1 MISAKISVA
10 NLTLAGAAL
19 MFNNT
24 MLNEILKLLPRELV
38 KKIVDHHKGDHYSK
52 SFKSWDH
59 LVAMITGQLSGANSL
74 RDLAITINSH
84 SEAHYHLHTREIKR
98 STLSDANNNR
108 NFAIFRDIA
117 TALIPKL
124 SSQKKAIGNVVTV
137 LDSSLISLRSR
148 GHEWTKELNTGVRN
162 KGLKLHVQYNHSED
176 YIEYVHVSPSNL
188 NDVNVA
194 QNLPLMSNRVYVF
207 DKGYC
212 DYNWWKALADNGNI
226 FVTRLKKNAAFTL
239 EKSLEIANTEKGFIL
254 RDQIIT
260 LSNRHPRA
268 KKVNEL
274 AGFPLRLIE
283 IRHPNGKEEPFMI
296 VTNALEASAE
306 RIAGWYKERWSIELL
321 FKWLKQNL
329 KIKRFMGESHN
340 AIMIQIFVALI
351 SYILLKLYQ
360 ALLQGYWRLKDVGT
374 LVQGHLFTRP
384 KLPKRKRERR
394 KLQLESCNQL
404 TFGFYS

>member
-24 MLNEILKLLPRELV
+24 MLNEILKLLPREIV
-38 KKIVDHHKGDHYSK
+38 KKIVDDYKGDRYSK
-52 SFKSWDH
+52 TFKSWDH
-59 LVAMITGQLSGANSL
+59 LVAMITGQLAGVTSL
-74 RDLAITINSH
+74 RELAITINSH
-84 SEAHYHLHTREIKR
+84 SESHYHLHTREVKR

-124 SSQKKAIGNVVTV
+124 SGRKKIIDNVITV

-148 GHEWTKELNTGVRN
+148 GHEWTNEMNMGVRN

-176 YIEYVHVSPSNL
+176 HIEYVHVSPSNL

-194 QNLPLMSNRVYVF
+194 QNMPLMSNRVYVF

-212 DYNWWKALADNGNI
+212 DYNWWKALADKGNI
-226 FVTRLKKNAAFTL
+226 FVTRLKKNAAFTI
-239 EKSLEIANTEKGFIL
+239 EKSLEIADTDKGFIQK
-254 RDQIIT
+254 DQIIT
-260 LSNRHPRA
+260 LTNRHPRA

-274 AGFPLRLIE
+274 AGIPLRLIE
-283 IRHPNGKEEPFMI
+283 IQHPNGKEEPFMI
-296 VTNALEASAE
+296 VTNAIDATAD

-340 AIMIQIFVALI
+340 SIMIQIFVALI

-360 ALLQGYWRLKDVGT
+360 RMLQGYLRLKDVCT
-374 LVQGHLFTRP
+374 LTRTHLFTRP
-384 KLPKRKRERR
+384 KLPQRKRERR
-394 KLQLESCNQL
+394 RLQLDSCNQL

>member
-1 MISAKISVA
+1 MISAKISFG

-24 MLNEILKLLPRELV
+24 MLNEILKLLPREIV
-38 KKIVDHHKGDHYSK
+38 KKVVDRHKGDRYTK

-59 LVAMITGQLSGANSL
+59 LIAMLTGQLAGVTSL

-84 SEAHYHLHTREIKR
+84 PESHYHLHTREVKR

-117 TALIPKL
+117 TELIPQL
-124 SSQKKAIGNVVTV
+124 SGRKKIIDNVVTV
-137 LDSSLISLRSR
+137 LDSSLITLRSR
-148 GHEWTKELNTGVRN
+148 GHEWTNDMNMGVRN

-176 YIEYVHVSPSNL
+176 HIEYVHVSPSNL

-194 QNLPLMSNRVYVF
+194 QNMPLMSNRVYVF

-212 DYNWWKALADNGNI
+212 DYNWWKALADKGNI
-226 FVTRLKKNAAFTL
+226 FVTRLKKNAAFTI
-239 EKSLEIANTEKGFIL
+239 EKSLEIADTDKGFIL
-254 RDQIIT
+254 KDQVIT

-274 AGFPLRLIE
+274 AGIPLRLIE
-283 IRHPNGKEEPFMI
+283 IQHPNGKEEPFMI
-296 VTNALEASAE
+296 VTNAIDATAD

-340 AIMIQIFVALI
+340 SIMIQIFVALI

-360 ALLQGYWRLKDVGT
+360 GMLQGYLRLKDVST
-374 LVQGHLFTRP
+374 LTRTHLFTRP
-384 KLPKRKRERR
+384 KLPERKEERR
-394 KLQLESCNQL
+394 RLQLDSCNQL

>member
-1 MISAKISVA
+1 
-10 NLTLAGAAL
+10 
-19 MFNNT
+19 
-24 MLNEILKLLPRELV
+24 
-38 KKIVDHHKGDHYSK
+38 
-52 SFKSWDH
+52 
-59 LVAMITGQLSGANSL
+59 MITGQLSGTTSL
-74 RDLAITINSH
+74 RELAITINSH
-84 SEAHYHLHTREIKR
+84 SETHYHLHTREVKR

-148 GHEWTKELNTGVRN
+148 GHEWTNELNMGVRN

-176 YIEYVHVSPSNL
+176 HLEYVHVSPSNL

-194 QNLPLMSNRVYVF
+194 QKMPLMSNRVYVF

-239 EKSLEIANTEKGFIL
+239 EKSLEIADTEKGFIL
-254 RDQIIT
+254 KDQIIT

-274 AGFPLRLIE
+274 AGVPLRLIE

-360 ALLQGYWRLKDVGT
+360 ALLQ
-374 LVQGHLFTRP
+374 
-384 KLPKRKRERR
+384 
-394 KLQLESCNQL
+394 
-404 TFGFYS
+404 